1 MYVQVKV
8 TLFILFFLISDPMDD
23 YDPCSPTESP
33 DIEIDDDDIL
43 LHSGSSS
50 RYVLQRHL
58 FLDKIKTVEGLG
70 TI

>member
-1 MYVQVKV
+1 
-8 TLFILFFLISDPMDD
+8 MDD

-50 RYVLQRHL
+50 RYVLQCHL
-58 FLDKIKTVEGLG
+58 FMEKSKAVEGLI

>member
-1 MYVQVKV
+1 MKGCRHLVFQLWANKV
-8 TLFILFFLISDPMDD
+8 VFILFCLHYVYFLISDPMDD

-50 RYVLQRHL
+50 RYVL
-58 FLDKIKTVEGLG
+58 
-70 TI
+70 

>member
-1 MYVQVKV
+1 
-8 TLFILFFLISDPMDD
+8 MDD

-50 RYVLQRHL
+50 RYVL
-58 FLDKIKTVEGLG
+58 
-70 TI
+70 